1 MINIPILL
9 PSPGTYQENELLVKV
24 ASGDKYALA
33 EVYKLTYTRLYF
45 IAKRL
50 VDEDTAKDIV
60 SESYVKL
67 LHQPRSFESL
77 AHIANY
83 LAIMTRNA
91 CIDWLKSEK
100 KEQLEQ
106 EAFNYIT
113 GDGLELGAHEQ
124 DDIRAALYKMVL
136 DEIEKLPKLAR
147 TVFKLSYI
155 EGKSN
160 ADISEI
166 LNIKDKTVRNK
177 KAEALRALRLSLGPA
192 CTLIGILKIFPGI

>member
-1 MINIPILL
+1 M

>member
-1 MINIPILL
+1 L